1 MIKAKRYIDSTLKFL
16 YRNKVID
23 LPKVWFKYFRDLKQ
37 LKKTQHDNEFIIS
50 PDYPCLADN
59 TNTSG
64 EFGRY
69 VYQDSWA
76 FKHVLSKKPKK
87 LVDIASSTY
96 FVAFAAQI
104 TSIESVDIRL
114 LHTSMKTIKSK
125 IGDVT
130 SLPYKNNSVEALSSL
145 SVIEHIGLGRYGDKV
160 DYDGMQKA
168 INEIKRVVAFN
179 GMILVA
185 FPVGKINKV
194 IFNAHRICTPEKV
207 YMMFKGLKL
216 IDEKYALSNKII
228 GKKEY
233 DKINR
238 PYSYGCFYFTKLK

>member
-16 YRNKVID
+16 YRNKVIN
-23 LPKVWFKYFRDLKQ
+23 LPKVWFKFFRDLKQ

-104 TSIESVDIRL
+104 TGSVRF
-114 LHTSMKTIKSK
+114 
-125 IGDVT
+125 
-130 SLPYKNNSVEALSSL
+130 
-145 SVIEHIGLGRYGDKV
+145 SVIIFMFFFFLG
-160 DYDGMQKA
+160 A
-168 INEIKRVVAFN
+168 ILLTRV
-179 GMILVA
+179 
-185 FPVGKINKV
+185 PKIDRNKL
-194 IFNAHRICTPEKV
+194 A
-207 YMMFKGLKL
+207 
-216 IDEKYALSNKII
+216 
-228 GKKEY
+228 
-233 DKINR
+233 
-238 PYSYGCFYFTKLK
+238 

>member
-1 MIKAKRYIDSTLKFL
+1 MIKTKRYIDSTLKFL

-37 LKKTQHDNEFIIS
+37 LKKTQNDNEFVIS

-76 FKHVLSKKPKK
+76 FKHILSKKPKK

-96 FVAFAAQI
+96 FVAFSAQV

-114 LHTSMKTIKSK
+114 LHTSMKAIKSK
-125 IGDVT
+125 IGDAT
-130 SLPYKNNSVEALSSL
+130 SLPYNNNSVEALSSL
-145 SVIEHIGLGRYGDKV
+145 SVIEHVGLGRYGDKV

-168 INEIKRVVAFN
+168 IDEFKRVLAFN
-179 GMILVA
+179 GMVLVA
-185 FPVGKINKV
+185 FPVSSENKI

-207 YMMFKGLKL
+207 VEMFKGLK
-216 IDEKYALSNKII
+216 IVDEKYALSDKLVD
-228 GKKEY
+228 KKEY
-233 DKINR
+233 DKLDR
-238 PYSYGCFYFTKLK
+238 PYSYGCYYFTKTR